1 MESKAGN
8 TVTGWGRSGRGG
20 IRGQYWNLRSE
31 KTIVVST
38 LVCPIHLFRGTSS
51 MHSKHTHKHMCMEAH
66 ADKHTHTQ
74 HQSLLSQAIQYKDTQ
89 SSGNN
94 LILARDVIGFDR
106 RAEPHSPG
114 CSPSVT
120 NKTEG
125 LEDETE
131 LNLGELKMRAK
142 TRHGKKQYWVDPKQ
156 AFNKSY

>member
-1 MESKAGN
+1 MCLLAYKQKSRKMAGKP
-8 TVTGWGRSGRGG
+8 TPT
-20 IRGQYWNLRSE
+20 
-31 KTIVVST
+31 
-38 LVCPIHLFRGTSS
+38 
-51 MHSKHTHKHMCMEAH
+51 
-66 ADKHTHTQ
+66 HTHT

-142 TRHGKKQYWVDPKQ
+142 KRHGKKQY
-156 AFNKSY
+156 